1 MRKSWCFVGL
11 SVIVAVAV
19 ATLTSR
25 SEAREKAAV
34 ELRLAQTVE
43 DSLMRQ
49 KLEHAQQLLS
59 ALSLGDFDRMGEHA
73 RELQRIS
80 LEARWSQ
87 PHSPSYA
94 EYGDDFR
101 SALDRIVA
109 AAEKQNIDGAALN
122 YVQVVLTCVQC
133 HKVVREGEQTAHAA
147 DLGDF
152 GLLQQA
158 LQSAGD

>member
-1 MRKSWCFVGL
+1 MSKRGY
-11 SVIVAVAV
+11 VIGILVVIAVAL
-19 ATLTSR
+19 ATLTAGSQ
-25 SEAREKAAV
+25 ARETD
-34 ELRLAQTVE
+34 LRTAQAVE

-49 KLEHAQQLLS
+49 KLDHAQKLLS
-59 ALSLGDFDRMGEHA
+59 ALSMGDFDQMGQHA

-101 SALDRIVA
+101 AALDRVVA
-109 AAEKQNIDGAALN
+109 SADKQNIDGAALN

-133 HKVVREGEQTAHAA
+133 HKVVREGEQTAKAA
-147 DLGDF
+147 GLGEMN
-152 GLLQQA
+152 LLSQA
-158 LQSAGD
+158 LRTAGD